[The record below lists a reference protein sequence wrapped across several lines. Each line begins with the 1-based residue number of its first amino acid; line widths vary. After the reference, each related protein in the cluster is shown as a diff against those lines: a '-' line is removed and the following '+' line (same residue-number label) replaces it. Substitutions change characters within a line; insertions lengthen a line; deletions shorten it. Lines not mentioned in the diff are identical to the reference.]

1 MSRLLLWLT
10 FFSGFTL
17 PAPCLH
23 AQLYELPLSDITG
36 HSTLIVEGRVTGQYS
51 FWDPPHHNIYTANTV
66 AVSRIYKGGHSTPAT
81 LTVITRG
88 GIVADRMEIVSESVQ
103 FAPGDEG
110 LFCLVPAPEGIM
122 PTPAWENYGSP
133 HGYFQY
139 DRAANTAAH
148 PFHPFSN
155 IEQLHDQVQA
165 LVREPVVIVAG
176 KGPEPPVSTRA
187 TPVISSFSPTSVS
200 AGTGTVLTING
211 SNFGATQGS
220 GRVQFAN
227 ANSASGHFDADA
239 SDVVS
244 WSDTEITIKVPSTA
258 SNFGTAGTGT
268 IKVRDGMGQTG
279 TSAGTLTVDYAY
291 TNIISSG
298 VKYGGKLVE
307 KNGDGGLTYT
317 LSTSLCNSGDQ
328 DAINAVG
335 RALRAWRCAT
345 GVNWELSTSTT
356 SSTAI
361 AGDEINMITWD
372 VSDPLVG
379 ALGRATSRFWGCPSG
394 GDFYWYV
401 DEVDL
406 NLDEATTWYYC
417 DNPATIPFSSYDF
430 QSVVFHEFGHG
441 HQLSHLI
448 NTSAVMHR
456 SITNGQIKRTL
467 AAGEAAGADFIIN
480 QAANPCGPG
489 AMTLLGSP
497 ACLSMTAPAACD
509 DPGSCTASLPVELL
523 AFRGAAT
530 ESGIRLSWSTATE
543 RNNDYFTL
551 ERSADGITFEALA
564 RVNGAAFS
572 QTLRTYEHFDDAPLP
587 GLNYYRLRQTDLDG
601 SEAMLGILA
610 VPFEETA
617 IRVFPN
623 PASGD
628 RLLVYPGPSVAGERL
643 ELTLTGLAGEQVR
656 RQELEISGA
665 AGQQAFSLDGVPP
678 GVYLLSVYRPESR
691 RLLKQELVIRQ

>member
-1 MSRLLLWLT
+1 MSRLLLWLA

-110 LFCLVPAPEGIM
+110 LFCLVPAPEGII
-122 PTPAWENYGSP
+122 PAPAWENYGSP

-139 DRAANTAAH
+139 DRASNTAAH

-155 IEQLHDQVQA
+155 IEQLHDQIQA

-176 KGPEPPVSTRA
+176 KGPELPVSTRA
-187 TPVISSFSPTSVS
+187 TPVISSFSPTNVS
-200 AGTGTVLTING
+200 AGTGTVLTISG
-211 SNFGATQGS
+211 SNFGPTPGVV
-220 GRVQFAN
+220 RFIN
-227 ANSASGHFDADA
+227 ANTGNYFNADTV
-239 SDVVS
+239 DILS
-244 WSDTEITIKVPSTA
+244 WSDTEIEIVVPSRTNAGGIAATGNIQVRNGTNETGA
-258 SNFGTAGTGT
+258 S
-268 IKVRDGMGQTG
+268 
-279 TSAGTLTVDYAY
+279 SGTLTVDFAY
-291 TNIISSG
+291 TNFNFLG
-298 VKYGGKLVE
+298 EKYGARLADI
-307 KNGDGGLTYT
+307 NGDGGLTYT
-317 LSTSLCNSGDQ
+317 LSNSICNSGNQ
-328 DAINAVG
+328 NAVNAVG
-335 RALRAWRCAT
+335 RALRGWRCAS

-356 SSTAI
+356 SSTSVALNDVSI
-361 AGDEINMITWD
+361 ITWD
-372 VSDPLVG
+372 VST
-379 ALGRATSRFWGCPSG
+379 ALPPGVLGQATSYFGFCNAG
-394 GDFYWYV
+394 ADNYFFLT
-401 DEVDL
+401 EVDI
-406 NLDEATTWYYC
+406 NLDQGANWYYC
-417 DNPATIPFSSYDF
+417 DDPGAIPFSSYDF
-430 QSVVFHEFGHG
+430 QSVVFHEMGHG
-441 HQLSHLI
+441 HQLAHV
-448 NTSAVMHR
+448 NHPPAVMHA
-456 SITNGQIKRTL
+456 SIANSQIKRTL
-467 AAGEAAGADFIIN
+467 QAGEAAGAGYVIN
-480 QAANPCGPG
+480 LPAAPCGLDP
-489 AMTLLGSP
+489 MTLLGSP
-497 ACLSMTAPAACD
+497 ACLSLTAPAACD
-509 DPGSCTASLPVELL
+509 DPGGCTASLPVELL

-530 ESGIRLSWSTATE
+530 ETGIRLSWSTATE

-572 QTLRTYEHFDDAPLP
+572 QTLRTYEHFDDTPLP

-628 RLLVYPGPSVAGERL
+628 RLLLLYPGPTAAGERL
-643 ELTLTGLAGEQVR
+643 ELTLTGLTGEQLR

-678 GVYLLSVYRPESR
+678 GVYLLSVYLPESR
-691 RLLKQELVIRQ
+691 RLLKQELIVRQ